1 LKIAFIGSHGV
12 GKTTLCYDLAGI
24 LKKHMPAVGIV
35 MEVARSCPLPINRDT
50 TFSAQSWILHTQIAR
65 EIVETDQNQAVV
77 CDRAALDNYA
87 YMVSATGGHPV
98 LDDLVTYWMGTY
110 DYLFKVPITFS
121 LRRDGIRDVDREFQ
135 KEIDTIVGRLLE
147 EKRITYYRLPS
158 RGRSSW
164 MTYVQRILDLPL
176 PGSRSRTKQEEP
188 SAHQMQLPMK
198 GE

>member
-1 LKIAFIGSHGV
+1 
-12 GKTTLCYDLAGI
+12 
-24 LKKHMPAVGIV
+24 

-50 TFSAQSWILHTQIAR
+50 TLSAQSWILHTQIAR

-121 LRRDGIRDVDREFQ
+121 LLRDGIRDVDLEFQ
-135 KEIDTIVGRLLE
+135 KKIDTIVGRLLD
-147 EKRITYYRLPS
+147 EKRIPYYRLPS

-164 MTYVQRILDLPL
+164 MTYVQRVLELPL
-176 PGSRSRTKQEEP
+176 PGSRSRTRQQEP
-188 SAHQMQLPMK
+188 SAHQMKLPMK
-198 GE
+198 GD

>member
-1 LKIAFIGSHGV
+1 MKIAFIGSHGV

-24 LKKHMPAVGIV
+24 LKKHMPSVGLV

-50 TFSAQSWILHTQIAR
+50 TLSAQSWILHTQIAR

-77 CDRAALDNYA
+77 CDRSALDNYA

-121 LRRDGIRDVDREFQ
+121 LRGDGIRDVDFEFQ

-147 EKRITYYRLPS
+147 EKRISYYRLPS

-164 MTYVQRILDLPL
+164 MTYVQRILELPL
-176 PGSRSRTKQEEP
+176 PGSRPRTSQEEP
-188 SAHQMQLPMK
+188 PARQMQLPMK
-198 GE
+198 DD

>member
-24 LKKHMPAVGIV
+24 LKKHMSSVGIV

-50 TFSAQSWILHTQIAR
+50 TLSAQSWILHTQIAR

-121 LRRDGIRDVDREFQ
+121 LLRDGIRDVDLEFQ
-135 KEIDTIVGRLLE
+135 KKIDTIVGRLLD
-147 EKRITYYRLPS
+147 EKRIPYYRLPS

-164 MTYVQRILDLPL
+164 MTYVQRVLELPL
-176 PGSRSRTKQEEP
+176 PGSRSRTRQQEP
-188 SAHQMQLPMK
+188 SAHQMKLPMK
-198 GE
+198 GD